1 MLTSSIACIVF
12 ANLEFLSESISF
24 LGLDLG
30 ISQINLVTA
39 TRVFAMVAFAVF
51 IFHALSETISLLSDR
66 IEKRN
71 EKLRNEDQQEVGRAV
86 AEFENCGG
94 QPEYEPEPWDEW
106 FHEREFKRK
115 KTMEWI
121 SFWEAAFKSVAK
133 VIAQYLLV
141 IAVSMTAIIDPF
153 AVGRALEAANQRE
166 FFNPMES
173 RPPLEDASEEE
184 T

>member
-1 MLTSSIACIVF
+1 MDA
-12 ANLEFLSESISF
+12 
-24 LGLDLG
+24 
-30 ISQINLVTA
+30 
-39 TRVFAMVAFAVF
+39 
-51 IFHALSETISLLSDR
+51 
-66 IEKRN
+66 
-71 EKLRNEDQQEVGRAV
+71 
-86 AEFENCGG
+86 
-94 QPEYEPEPWDEW
+94 
-106 FHEREFKRK
+106 
-115 KTMEWI
+115 
-121 SFWEAAFKSVAK
+121 FWEAAFKSVAK